1 VNLIQLTLELLEIR
15 QSRIAAMHVLRD
27 LQQGTAADQ
36 IVEQL
41 RQVDACDEK
50 ARDLRLR
57 YFQQSARAFLPSSVT
72 PQKRK

>member
-15 QSRIAAMHVLRD
+15 QSRMAAMHVLRD
-27 LQQGTAADQ
+27 LRQGTTSDQ

-57 YFQQSARAFLPSSVT
+57 YFQQSARAFLPSTISSL
-72 PQKRK
+72 KRK